1 MEKVILARYG
11 EIILKGLNRPNF
23 EAKLISNIKKSLY
36 GLGKADVRISQ
47 ARIYVEPQSDD
58 FDFDTAIER
67 LTKVFGIISV
77 SPVWK
82 IESDFEQ
89 IKKYSVEM
97 LKDLIDRNAVPRTG
111 TDGIVTFKVETKR
124 GNKRFPMESPEISA
138 KLGGFLLKSIPVL
151 KVDVNNPSIIL
162 FVEVRE
168 STYIYSEIIPG
179 CGGLPVGTNGKVL
192 LLLSGG
198 IDSPV
203 AGWMMAKRGAELE
216 AVHYHSYPYTSERAK
231 EKVIELARI
240 LSRYC
245 HHVKLHIVPFTD
257 IQLEINDKCPLEDLT
272 IIMRRVMMMIAERI
286 AKANGALALVTGESL
301 GQVASQTLESLY
313 VTNAAVEMPVFRP
326 LIGMDKNDVIN
337 IARRIDTYET
347 SILPYEDCCTVFVA
361 KHPRTKPRLPD
372 ILKSESVLNLE
383 ELIEKAI
390 EGTEVLTITPERNN
404 N

>member
-1 MEKVILARYG
+1 MNKVILVRYG
-11 EIILKGLNRPNF
+11 EIILKGLNRPTF

-36 GLGKADVRISQ
+36 GLGKIEVKISQ

-58 FDFDTAIER
+58 YDYDAAIER
-67 LTKVFGIISV
+67 LTKVFGVISV

-82 IESDFEQ
+82 VESDFEI
-89 IKKYSVEM
+89 IKQSSVEM
-97 LKDLIDRNAVPRTG
+97 LKDIIDRNAAIRTG
-111 TDGIVTFKVETKR
+111 AEGTVTFKVETKR
-124 GNKRFPMESPEISA
+124 GNKRFPMKSPEISA
-138 KLGGFLLKSIPVL
+138 ELGGYLLESIPVL

-179 CGGLPVGTNGKVL
+179 CGGLPVGTNGKVM

-203 AGWMMAKRGAELE
+203 AGWMMAKRGASLE
-216 AVHYHSYPYTSERAK
+216 AIHFHSYPYTSERAK

-245 HHVKLHIVPFTD
+245 YNIRLHIVPFTD
-257 IQLEINDKCPLEDLT
+257 IQLEINDRCPQEDLT
-272 IIMRRVMMMIAERI
+272 IIMRRAMMMIAEKI
-286 AKANGALALVTGESL
+286 ARANGALALVTGESL
-301 GQVASQTLESLY
+301 GQVASQTIESLY
-313 VTNAAVEMPVFRP
+313 VTDSAVNMPVFRP
-326 LIGMDKNDVIN
+326 LIGMDKNDVID
-337 IARRIDTYET
+337 IARKIETFET

-361 KHPRTKPRLPD
+361 KHPRTKPKLPD
-372 ILKSESVLNLE
+372 ILESESVLNLE

-390 EGTEVLTITPERNN
+390 EKTEVLTITPEKKF
-404 N
+404 